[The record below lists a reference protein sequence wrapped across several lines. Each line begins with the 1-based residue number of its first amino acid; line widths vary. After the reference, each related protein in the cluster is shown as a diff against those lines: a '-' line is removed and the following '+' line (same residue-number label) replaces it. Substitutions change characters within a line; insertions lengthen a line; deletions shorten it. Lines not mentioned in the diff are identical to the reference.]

1 MAALDTFLT
10 VLAFSRNASPGAPEP
25 HGVPVRETHIADG
38 DRGARQMVR
47 VMAAEARAALRN
59 PLTIR
64 TVETILPMEA
74 SAADKIYFLREWID
88 ARFIFLADPHGV
100 ELLRTPDFLLNTIR
114 EMGHARGDCDDA
126 ATLAAAL
133 GLAAGL
139 PARLYLI
146 SFGAHLPFSHVF
158 TALYSECMGWVEMDI
173 TKPAQVPP
181 GMETARTEIH
191 EV

>member
-1 MAALDTFLT
+1 MGALDTFLT
-10 VLAFSRNASPGAPEP
+10 VLAFGRNAGADTPEP
-25 HGVPVRETHIADG
+25 YGVPVRETHISTG
-38 DRGARQMVR
+38 DSGARQMVR
-47 VMAAEARAALRN
+47 VMSVEARAALRN

-74 SAADKIYFLREWID
+74 SAADRIFFLREWID
-88 ARFIFLADPHGV
+88 GRFVFLADPHGV

-114 EMGHARGDCDDA
+114 EQGFARGDCDDA

-139 PARLYLI
+139 PARFVLI
-146 SFGAHLPFSHVF
+146 SFGTHLPFSHVYA
-158 TALYSECMGWVEMDI
+158 ALYSECMGWVEMDI

-181 GMETARTEIH
+181 GMETARIETH